1 MPSDSG
7 RQAGTIESYE
17 GRGVWVPEGLTARD
31 IREGA
36 KLLESQFDVAPFV
49 SDAMACAVLERARPS
64 EKHRPV
70 VPGHGCA

>member
-36 KLLESQFDVAPFV
+36 KLLEKQFDVAPFV
-49 SDAMACAVLERARPS
+49 SDAMACAVLERAALCGKHPS
-64 EKHRPV
+64 A
-70 VPGHGCA
+70 VPDRGCA